1 MKPDAPPANASS
13 QDLSPEAAFWKARY
27 EEERLRLAKLLV
39 AYKDLEAELRRA
51 GKPDAPVP
59 VEAKPAPVVASPE
72 PVKSMTP
79 A

>member
-1 MKPDAPPANASS
+1 MSPDTPTARADSS
-13 QDLSPEAAFWKARY
+13 ADLPPEAAFWKARY

-51 GKPDAPVP
+51 KPPST
-59 VEAKPAPVVASPE
+59 PALVTASAE
-72 PVKSMTP
+72 PVKAMTP

>member
-1 MKPDAPPANASS
+1 MTPDAPPAAASS

-51 GKPDAPVP
+51 GRPAAAEAPPAPAAAPV
-59 VEAKPAPVVASPE
+59 E
-72 PVKSMTP
+72 PVKTLTP